1 MMNGIPVTL
10 LVIFSAFTM
19 NLILQC
25 GLGIKGA
32 TVSLKNNII
41 TTLIKLGTI
50 FAVVI
55 ILWFL
60 FSRIIYS
67 LFPGIFIYIL
77 LFPICYIVYEGVEFL
92 LFQYV
97 VKKDPNDESFVHF
110 PGGITAV
117 AVFICLNIAGS
128 FLETVLLSF
137 GFTAGLLLVFLII
150 REIRVRAS
158 LESVPVFIR
167 GKPLVLITMGMLSL
181 VFTVGSMLLIRMIDI
196 R

>member
-1 MMNGIPVTL
+1 MNGIPVTL